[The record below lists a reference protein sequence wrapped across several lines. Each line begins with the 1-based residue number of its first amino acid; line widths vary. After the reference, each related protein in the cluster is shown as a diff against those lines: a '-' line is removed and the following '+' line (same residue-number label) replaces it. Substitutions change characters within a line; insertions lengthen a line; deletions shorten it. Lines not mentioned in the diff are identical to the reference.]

1 MDQQQQQQDRKVM
14 VVEPMPWGGPAVF
27 DACLVEGGFDEPD
40 ERQGSFNKD
49 FSYRSNEHDF
59 MSSWKA
65 TDDDSKFIG
74 E

>member
-1 MDQQQQQQDRKVM
+1 MQQQQQQQQDEKIKVET
-14 VVEPMPWGGPAVF
+14 VPMGGYSI
-27 DACLVEGGFDEPD
+27 EGGFDEPD

-49 FSYRSNEHDF
+49 FSYRSHEHDF